1 MLVPIPLRLSRVTW
15 MADCD
20 FGTCELAN
28 ERRMFLVR
36 VCSMQR
42 RQISRLE
49 DSTCSSLPLLR
60 IAAIHEGGITSVQ
73 FDPTNATQVLTN
85 SMDSSLKIV
94 DIRTCTAVQT
104 LRHPEFQT
112 SHTWSKSVF
121 SPDGRYVAAGSS
133 SNGTI
138 FVWDVSDGK
147 IKKRLPGHTSGVCGI
162 DWSRGGSSGQQVAS
176 IDRKGS
182 LILWA

>member
-1 MLVPIPLRLSRVTW
+1 
-15 MADCD
+15 
-20 FGTCELAN
+20 
-28 ERRMFLVR
+28 
-36 VCSMQR
+36 
-42 RQISRLE
+42 
-49 DSTCSSLPLLR
+49 
-60 IAAIHEGGITSVQ
+60 
-73 FDPTNATQVLTN
+73 
-85 SMDSSLKIV
+85 MDSCLKIV
-94 DIRTCTAVQT
+94 DIRTCTAIHT

-112 SHTWSKSVF
+112 SQTWSKSVF

-138 FVWDVSDGK
+138 FVWDVSTPTPSL
-147 IKKRLPGHTSGVCGI
+147 IKKLSGHTAGVCGI